1 MERKNYRRSND
12 GKRKASGGSGGSGRR
27 DRYRS
32 SSALK
37 PGMEFYIIWIIQENK
52 AVDIPNDMHGFI
64 RIIPSVA
71 TALLVPDLKLVQ
83 LYVKSSS
90 ELMPEDTVT
99 YSKSGDII
107 QLKGYIKGDKLNDNE
122 LMKLEAV
129 IVKYIKANP
138 EPFLNAINH
147 APPLSLTKHSL
158 ELLPNVGKKTMQNM
172 VKEISIKKFESLD
185 DLRKRG
191 TISAEA
197 IAQRVIEEMTL
208 EDEKNFMF
216 VKWRV
221 KRDDADSSHRSSQGQ
236 SRGQNQRP
244 RSGRDSKPA
253 GQKASKASR
262 GQRDSRSQKQTQRAA
277 KKTTSKNV
285 SGLNRDR

>member
-83 LYVKSSS
+83 LYVKFP

-107 QLKGYIKGDKLNDNE
+107 QLKGYIKGDKANDNE
-122 LMKLEAV
+122 LMKAEAV

-138 EPFLNAINH
+138 N
-147 APPLSLTKHSL
+147 HSL
-158 ELLPNVGKKTMQNM
+158 
-172 VKEISIKKFESLD
+172 F
-185 DLRKRG
+185 
-191 TISAEA
+191 
-197 IAQRVIEEMTL
+197 
-208 EDEKNFMF
+208 
-216 VKWRV
+216 
-221 KRDDADSSHRSSQGQ
+221 
-236 SRGQNQRP
+236 
-244 RSGRDSKPA
+244 
-253 GQKASKASR
+253 
-262 GQRDSRSQKQTQRAA
+262 
-277 KKTTSKNV
+277 
-285 SGLNRDR
+285 